1 MTRAGI
7 RTEPAAAQGI
17 GASPLR
23 KEDWPLVR
31 GEGTFIAD
39 FKRPGMVHAF
49 VARSP
54 FAHARID
61 GIDSTAVLAAPGVVD
76 VITAADL
83 PDLEKAFLK
92 GLRAAAGGA
101 DAMKPGTA
109 TWTAG
114 SAWALTVALALLR
127 LRLQL
132 ADEPSE
138 AVVDA
143 LDALVLLG
151 FATAGALI
159 A

>member
-1 MTRAGI
+1 MRPTSCWGCRS
-7 RTEPAAAQGI
+7 PS
-17 GASPLR
+17 ASPSRRWQSGAPSCGTASTTSTWSFGARLAMAA
-23 KEDWPLVR
+23 KHGWGFPTWP
-31 GEGTFIAD
+31 
-39 FKRPGMVHAF
+39 
-49 VARSP
+49 
-54 FAHARID
+54 
-61 GIDSTAVLAAPGVVD
+61 
-76 VITAADL
+76 
-83 PDLEKAFLK
+83 
-92 GLRAAAGGA
+92 AAAGGA